1 MIGNDIVDLAQA
13 KRDSNWRRRGF
24 LEKVFTAHEQQL
36 VYKAGDPDQ
45 MVWLLWSM
53 KESAYKLM
61 VRQTQKRTFA
71 PKKIVCS
78 LNEFTNTTSTGTVVY
93 EEKYQTRSLLT
104 PNYIATSALSSSVRW
119 ADCTQ
124 TIVTFPDPTYQTQH
138 RSLREHIQQQNAVR
152 FGVSEQAIQI
162 QKNKIGAPELIVA
175 NSLSIPISISHH
187 GFYGAY
193 VIGL

>member
-13 KRDSNWRRRGF
+13 KQESNWRRRGF

-36 VYKAGDPDQ
+36 IHEAGDPDQ

-61 VRQTQKRTFA
+61 VRQTHKRTFA

-78 LNEFTNTTSTGTVVY
+78 LSEFSNMTITGTVVY

-104 PNYIATSALSSSVRW
+104 PDYIATTAFPSDSIEVKY
-119 ADCTQ
+119 TE
-124 TIVTFPDPTYQTQH
+124 TIVTLSDPTYQTQQ
-138 RSLREHIQQQNAVR
+138 RAIREHIKQQSAGL
-152 FGVSEQAIQI
+152 FGVSEKAIQI
-162 QKNKIGAPELIVA
+162 KKNKIGIPELIVD
-175 NSLSIPISISHH
+175 NSSLIPLSISHH

-193 VIGL
+193 IIGL